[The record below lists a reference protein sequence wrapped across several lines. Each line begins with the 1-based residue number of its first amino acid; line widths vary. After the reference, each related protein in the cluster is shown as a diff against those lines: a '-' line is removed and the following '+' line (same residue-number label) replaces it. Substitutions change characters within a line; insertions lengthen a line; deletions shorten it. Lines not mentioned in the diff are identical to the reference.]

1 MKKLI
6 YCFLGLSLLL
16 FIAVAVGGYWGYQQI
31 QNLAQQP
38 IQTETDQLLTIERGT
53 TGKKLG
59 EFLQQQGLI
68 DDATFF
74 PFLLRLQPQLSAV
87 KAGTYSLN
95 GVTNLRELLL
105 LLNSGK
111 EAQFSIRFGEGET
124 FKQQLNTLRRA
135 PHLQQ
140 RLQGEQQAEI
150 FSQLQ
155 ANLPTL
161 NSPNETAKLEGW
173 IYPDTYHYTVNS
185 SDNELLQRAIVRM
198 AQALDKAWQ
207 GRAADLPLQ
216 TPYEMLILASIVEK
230 ETALDSERAQVAGV
244 FVNRLKRNMRL
255 QTDPTVIYGMG
266 DNYNGNIRRKDL
278 DEKTAYNTY
287 QIDGL
292 PPTPIAMPSEA
303 SLQAVAHPAQTTALY
318 FVADGSGGHKFS
330 NTLAEHNQAV
340 QQYLKWLRAQKNG
353 N

>member
-1 MKKLI
+1 MKKLFSFI
-6 YCFLGLSLLL
+6 FLLASL
-16 FIAVAVGGYWGYQQI
+16 AAVGIFWGYQQI
-31 QNLAQQP
+31 QNLANQP
-38 IQTETDQLLTIERGT
+38 IQAQQNQLLTIERGT

-74 PFLLRLQPQLSAV
+74 PFLLRLQPELSAV

-95 GVTNLRELLL
+95 GVNNLSELLR

-111 EAQFSIRFGEGET
+111 EAQFAIRFGDGEQY
-124 FKQQLNTLRRA
+124 KQLRQTLANA

-140 RLQGEQQAEI
+140 SLGEKSESEIAE
-150 FSQLQ
+150 LL
-155 ANLPTL
+155 NLPL
-161 NSPNETAKLEGW
+161 ADGQPNQKLEGW
-173 IYPDTYHYTVNS
+173 IYPDTYHYAVNS
-185 SDNELLQRAIVRM
+185 TDLALLQRAAQRM
-198 AQALDKAWQ
+198 QQALDNAWQ
-207 GRAADLPLQ
+207 RRADNLPLKN
-216 TPYEMLILASIVEK
+216 PYEMLILASIVEK
-230 ETALDSERAQVAGV
+230 ETALDSERAQVAAV
-244 FVNRLKRNMRL
+244 FINRLKRKMRL

-266 DNYNGNIRRKDL
+266 DNYQGNIRRKDL
-278 DEKTAYNTY
+278 DEKNAYNTY

-303 SLQAVAHPAQTTALY
+303 SLQAVAHPADTTALY

-340 QQYLKWLRAQKNG
+340 QQYLRWLRSQKNG
-353 N
+353 K

>member
-16 FIAVAVGGYWGYQQI
+16 FIAVAAGGYWGYQQI

-38 IQTETDQLLTIERGT
+38 IHAETDQLLTIERGT

-59 EFLQQQGLI
+59 EFLQQQGLVK
-68 DDATFF
+68 DTTFF
-74 PFLLRLQPQLSAV
+74 PFLLRLQPKLSAV

-124 FKQQLNTLRRA
+124 FKQVLSSLRSA
-135 PHLQQ
+135 AHL
-140 RLQGEQQAEI
+140 RHTLQGESQSDIA
-150 FSQLQ
+150 SQLQ
-155 ANLPTL
+155 TALPEL
-161 NSPNETAKLEGW
+161 KETAKLEGW

-185 SDNELLQRAIVRM
+185 SDNELLQRAIARM
-198 AQALDKAWQ
+198 VQALDKAWQ
-207 GRAADLPLQ
+207 GRADNLPLKNA
-216 TPYEMLILASIVEK
+216 YEMLILASIVEK

-244 FVNRLKRNMRL
+244 FVNRLKRGMRL

-278 DEKTAYNTY
+278 DEKTPYNTY

-303 SLQAVAHPAQTTALY
+303 SLQAVAHPAATTALY

-340 QQYLKWLRAQKNG
+340 QQYLKWLRTQKNG

>member
-16 FIAVAVGGYWGYQQI
+16 FIAVAAGGYWGYQQI

-38 IQTETDQLLTIERGT
+38 IHAETDQLLTIERGT

-74 PFLLRLQPQLSAV
+74 PFLLRLQPELSAV

-95 GVTNLRELLL
+95 GVENVQQLLQ

-111 EAQFSIRFGEGET
+111 EAQFAIRFGEGET
-124 FKQQLNTLRRA
+124 FKQQLSTLRAA
-135 PHLQQ
+135 PHLRRILPAQ
-140 RLQGEQQAEI
+140 EAEI
-150 FSQLQ
+150 FNRLK
-155 ANLPTL
+155 NLLPDSNGQTQ
-161 NSPNETAKLEGW
+161 LEGW

-185 SDNELLQRAIVRM
+185 SDNELLQRAVTRM

-216 TPYEMLILASIVEK
+216 NPYEMLILASIVEK

-244 FVNRLKRNMRL
+244 FVNRLKRGMRL

-278 DEKTAYNTY
+278 DQKTAYNTY

-303 SLQAVAHPAQTTALY
+303 SLQAVAHPAETTALY

-340 QQYLKWLRAQKNG
+340 QQYLKWLRTQKNG